1 MTSAVAEPR
10 SALDLSVYEDAFAD
24 FPGFDPDRVPGHLV
38 EASPG
43 SWLWCFGCEHAFQV
57 FGAASDLECPTP
69 ECDAN
74 PADLWQ
80 WDAYVA
86 FAGDAIVPAELVRYP
101 LAA

>member
-1 MTSAVAEPR
+1 MTSAVAESR
-10 SALDLSVYEDAFAD
+10 SAIDLSVYEDAFAD
-24 FPGFDPDRVPGHLV
+24 FRRFDADRVPAHL
-38 EASPG
+38 AQAGPG

-57 FGAASDLECPTP
+57 SAAGDLKCPTP
-69 ECDAN
+69 DCDAS

-86 FAGDAIVPAELVRYP
+86 FAGDGVAPAERVRYP